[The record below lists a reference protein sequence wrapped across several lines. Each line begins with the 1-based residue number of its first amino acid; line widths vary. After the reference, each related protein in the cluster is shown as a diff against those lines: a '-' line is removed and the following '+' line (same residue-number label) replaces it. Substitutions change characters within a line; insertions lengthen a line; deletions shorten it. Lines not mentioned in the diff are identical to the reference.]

1 MANRTDT
8 RESARDTDE
17 MERASVRAMTAQQ
30 LGELGMSQLAYV
42 RPVMMDG
49 AVAFAIHGADG
60 SPMAVAADHELAAAA
75 IEQQDLVQVLV
86 H

>member
-1 MANRTDT
+1 MTKPTMTAVAL
-8 RESARDTDE
+8 REASSAI
-17 MERASVRAMTAQQ
+17 RAMTVPQ
-30 LGELGMSQLAYV
+30 LAELGLSQLAYI

-49 AVAFAIHGADG
+49 ELAYAVHGADG
-60 SPMAVAADHELAAAA
+60 TPMALAPDRALASEA